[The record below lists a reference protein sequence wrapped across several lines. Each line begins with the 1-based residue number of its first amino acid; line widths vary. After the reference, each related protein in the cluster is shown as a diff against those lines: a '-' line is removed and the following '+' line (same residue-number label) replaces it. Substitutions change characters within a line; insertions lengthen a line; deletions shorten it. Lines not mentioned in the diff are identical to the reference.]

1 MNANKKTPPKV
12 NIEQK
17 LSSFDEVY
25 SPKVVAEL
33 NGQYVKVVKCLGEYV
48 WHAHDNEDEMF
59 LVVKGSLSIELRDKS
74 VTLDPGEFLV
84 VPRGIEHRPV
94 AKELCEIMVFEPA
107 TVRNTGTVD
116 HGYTIEPEDL
126 ERI

>member
-1 MNANKKTPPKV
+1 MSANRAPAKV
-12 NIEQK
+12 NIAQK
-17 LSSFDEVY
+17 LSRFDEVY

-48 WHAHDNEDEMF
+48 WHSHESEDEMF
-59 LVVKGSLSIELRDKS
+59 LVIKGSLRIELRDGS
-74 VTLDPGEFLV
+74 VTLGPGEFLV

-94 AKELCEIMVFEPA
+94 ADELCEIVVFEPA
-107 TVRNTGTVD
+107 TVRNTGEVD